1 MWSVYY
7 YQVSFGTEV
16 YTENKCGANLYI
28 LRMHLYFH
36 IVCKRTELF

>member
-28 LRMHLYFH
+28 LHMQ
-36 IVCKRTELF
+36 VD